1 MLTWLRGVMRQIMTD
16 AKGQLDHVRLIA
28 VAGFLVLSG
37 CAIAMLVLHGQ
48 FDAMNYGGAVGLI
61 AGAGGA
67 ATGIKSRM
75 GGDG

>member
-1 MLTWLRGVMRQIMTD
+1 MFQWLRNALRQIMTD

-37 CAIAMLVLHGQ
+37 CVIALLILHGQ
-48 FDAMNYGGAVGLI
+48 FDSLSYGGAVGTI
-61 AGAGGA
+61 AGAAGA
-67 ATGIKSRM
+67 GSGLKSRM